1 MIAIAAD
8 AFGTIFTSD
17 KPRTIMNKNL
27 LLMPFFAAAL
37 LATGCHVE
45 MNPPADGLVGAWR
58 GNVQITSGAYAAFQ
72 GVKFM
77 YAFNAGGAMT
87 ESSNYDAVPPGSPA
101 YGTWKKVG
109 ARQYETRY
117 EFFVDKPPASF
128 DELAKG
134 GGWMPDGHGVLT
146 EQITLAADGNSFDS
160 SIKHELFDA
169 QGKPIAGGGEAT
181 CKGERITF

>member
-1 MIAIAAD
+1 M
-8 AFGTIFTSD
+8 
-17 KPRTIMNKNL
+17 KKHM
-27 LLMPFFAAAL
+27 LMASIVAAAL

-45 MNPPADGLVGAWR
+45 MSPPADGLVGAWR

-101 YGTWKKVG
+101 YGTWRKTG

-146 EQITLAADGNSFDS
+146 EKITLSADGNAFDS
-160 SIKHELFDA
+160 TIQYELFDP

-181 CKGERITF
+181 CKGERIKF